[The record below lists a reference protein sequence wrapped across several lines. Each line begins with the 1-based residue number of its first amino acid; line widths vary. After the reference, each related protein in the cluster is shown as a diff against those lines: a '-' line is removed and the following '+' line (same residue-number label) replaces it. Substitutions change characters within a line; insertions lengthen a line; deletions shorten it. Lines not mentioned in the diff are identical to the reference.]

1 MAATPG
7 LAPVGAHSRSDAAG
21 QGSIARNKWQ
31 LLKVIEDIREP
42 LGLKGTSLALL
53 RAMLSF
59 VRSDAITAASDEAH
73 VCFASNAALANRAHV
88 SVQTV
93 ERHIAKLV
101 DLGLLVRKSSGN
113 GKRWARRNRQ
123 GRIVLATGLSLL
135 PLVRRHAEFLSMA
148 EAQATRTHD
157 LALLRDK
164 CTTALAEL
172 RYLSV
177 SSATYES
184 LKSRAQRLFR
194 RKPDG
199 VALHD
204 LLVNITEE
212 ITRLNS
218 SNPENLRGADPEI
231 EGQKETSLTPSV
243 KGKSSISVDVDP
255 DKMQRAYPKLCS
267 ELRFAHSQDA
277 CHRQMDELAA
287 QLHLGPVWFSI
298 RDLGPALSF
307 MMLGYILER
316 IETIQAPKAYAQTLL
331 SGLHENRLNW
341 RTLLKRPK
349 RQAVR
354 SLASKRAEEE
364 AHGHQT
370 ALERSHLSA
379 PNQRTVYYAMN
390 NKSGRVRMQD
400 SR

>member
-1 MAATPG
+1 MTAATG
-7 LAPVGAHSRSDAAG
+7 LAPIGAHSRSDSAG

-59 VRSDAITAASDEAH
+59 VRSDAVTAASDAAH

-113 GKRWARRNRQ
+113 GKRWARRDGQ
-123 GRIVLATGLSLL
+123 GRIILATGLSLL

-148 EAQATRTHD
+148 EAQATRTRD

-164 CTTALAEL
+164 CATALAEL
-172 RYLSV
+172 RSLSHC
-177 SSATYES
+177 SATYES

-199 VALHD
+199 TALHD
-204 LLVNITEE
+204 LLIDITEE
-212 ITRLNS
+212 ITRLEPS
-218 SNPENLRGADPEI
+218 DPENLRGTDPEI

-243 KGKSSISVDVDP
+243 EEKSSISVEVDP
-255 DKMQRAYPKLCS
+255 DQMERAYPRLCT
-267 ELRFAHSQDA
+267 ELRFARSQDA
-277 CHRQMDELAA
+277 CHRQMDDVAT
-287 QLHLGPVWFSI
+287 QLHLGSVWFSI
-298 RDLGPALSF
+298 QDLGPALSF
-307 MMLGYILER
+307 MVLGYILER

-331 SGLHENRLNW
+331 SRLRENRLDW
-341 RTLLKRPK
+341 RTLLTHPN
-349 RQAVR
+349 RQAAPR
-354 SLASKRAEEE
+354 FASNGPEVQGRR
-364 AHGHQT
+364 HLT
-370 ALERSHLSA
+370 AYDRSHPSA
-379 PNQRTVYYAMN
+379 TPVSRTRHATTTMP
-390 NKSGRVRMQD
+390 GRVRD
-400 SR
+400 NR